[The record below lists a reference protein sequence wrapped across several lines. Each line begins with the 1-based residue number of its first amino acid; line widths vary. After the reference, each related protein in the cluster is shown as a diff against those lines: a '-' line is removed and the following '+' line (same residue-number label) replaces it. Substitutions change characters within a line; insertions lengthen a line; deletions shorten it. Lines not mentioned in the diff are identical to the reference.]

1 MSNIG
6 KIYVF
11 MMVAFASYMYAVI
24 SFCNINTVINKHILT
39 HMNCCGG
46 NNTTCEVCTFLVDI
60 VKYEMNITNDT
71 ITVIDEILDIICET
85 LPIKP
90 QKEECQVIVGDM
102 YNITQ
107 WILNGTYPKDIC
119 EKLGFC

>member
-1 MSNIG
+1 MIT
-6 KIYVF
+6 
-11 MMVAFASYMYAVI
+11 AFVSYMYAVM
-24 SFCNINTVINKHILT
+24 SFCDINNTINKHISM
-39 HMNCCGG
+39 HSMHINCCGG
-46 NNTTCEVCTFLVDI
+46 NNTTCEICTFLVDI

-71 ITVIDEILDIICET
+71 ILVIDEILNIICET
-85 LPIKP
+85 LPMKP
-90 QKEECQVIVGDM
+90 QKEECQVIVEDM